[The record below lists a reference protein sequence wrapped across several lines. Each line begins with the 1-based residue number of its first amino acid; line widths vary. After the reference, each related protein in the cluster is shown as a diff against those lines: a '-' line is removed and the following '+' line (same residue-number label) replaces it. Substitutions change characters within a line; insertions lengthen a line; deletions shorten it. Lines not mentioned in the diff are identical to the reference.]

1 MSSMVLN
8 FQTSTRLINLYIHVT
23 MSVLSIYLF
32 SFAGLEYNTYVCEIN
47 YEAWR
52 PLQLSLQ
59 WIPCVRLTTS
69 DLFFLQ
75 ILGFSSLCV
84 QCRITESATM
94 PTLLSQCHN
103 YYKMYLQV
111 FCIDTVRRTY
121 VFVTHGNKRV

>member
-32 SFAGLEYNTYVCEIN
+32 SFAGLEYNTYVYEIN

-103 YYKMYLQV
+103 
-111 FCIDTVRRTY
+111 
-121 VFVTHGNKRV
+121 